1 MELESID
8 LTGARCAAIDL
19 VSREVRLRLVT
30 RGLEWL
36 LLRYTDADLFG
47 SPSATVTGQLLDP
60 GTEIA
65 ASRLKVTRDG
75 RREQRF
81 RLRPRGAF
89 GVRFAGALLVRTP
102 GTARD
107 YARNWPELT
116 DSDVEVAYPFGPGA
130 GVLTWAGRRYRY
142 EELGGTEGL
151 CNLVEL
157 SEQEW
162 SAEDARHA
170 EFLRQVATYPEHGR
184 AAAGRLRDRYHGRW
198 LDGPPPLGTRVVAR
212 WLRTQSQRPADPAA

>member
-1 MELESID
+1 MGLESID
-8 LTGARCAAIDL
+8 FTGARCAAIDL

-30 RGLEWL
+30 RGLEWV

-60 GTEIA
+60 DTEIA
-65 ASRLKVTRDG
+65 ASRHKVTRDG

-89 GVRFAGALLVRTP
+89 GVRFGGALLVRTP

-116 DSDVEVAYPFGPGA
+116 DSDVEVGYRSGPDA

-142 EELGGTEGL
+142 EELGGTGGGQ

-162 SAEDARHA
+162 STEGA
-170 EFLRQVATYPEHGR
+170 L
-184 AAAGRLRDRYHGRW
+184 
-198 LDGPPPLGTRVVAR
+198 PLGTRVVAR
-212 WLRTQSQRPADPAA
+212 WHRAQAQRPADPAA